1 MFNIGGGEFMVIAL
15 IALIVLGPQRLPTAA
30 RQIGKTMGE
39 LRRMSSGFQQELRG
53 ALHDAES
60 EPSPRRDVLGNGTRS
75 SQPPSTSDDD
85 PVGSAVRSVSEQPSG
100 QPKPARPRR
109 APLRAAP
116 EEPGRDVPSAGR
128 RRSTP

>member
-1 MFNIGGGEFMVIAL
+1 MVIAL
-15 IALIVLGPQRLPTAA
+15 IALIVLGPQRLPSAA

-53 ALHDAES
+53 ALHEAES
-60 EPSPRRDVLGNGTRS
+60 EPSPRRDVLGTGTRS
-75 SQPPSTSDDD
+75 SHRRSTSDGD
-85 PVGSAVRSVSEQPSG
+85 PVGSAVRSVSAQPTG
-100 QPKPARPRR
+100 PPKPARPRR

-116 EEPGRDVPSAGR
+116 EDPEGDVPSAGR